1 MTDREKF
8 YEIAHNNEVK
18 LWRKTKKQL
27 VELGQ
32 SISLWDKKMESFLL
46 RCSKLDL
53 IIQLKFE
60 LVERNVKI

>member
-8 YEIAHNNEVK
+8 YEAAHNNEVK

-27 VELGQ
+27 VDLGQ
-32 SISLWDKKMESFLL
+32 SIGLWNREMKNFLL
-46 RCSKLDL
+46 HCSKFDL

-60 LVERNVKI
+60 LIERNVKI